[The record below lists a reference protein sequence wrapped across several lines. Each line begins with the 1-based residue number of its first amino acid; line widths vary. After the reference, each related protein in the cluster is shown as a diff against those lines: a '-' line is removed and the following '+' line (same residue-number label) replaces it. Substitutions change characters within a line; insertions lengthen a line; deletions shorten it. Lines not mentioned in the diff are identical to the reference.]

1 MYSLWGRKG
10 NYPYAC
16 ARIRAK
22 KSLLLEKD
30 TYPKLLLMDLSEIGR
45 FLGETQYKEE
55 MAELASRYEGVNLIE
70 LGTSRNLA
78 RMNTQV
84 LSFCKGDLH
93 NMVEKYLG
101 RWDTWNVKTI
111 LRGKFYGASVEEI
124 QEDIVAAG
132 SMSEEYLNFLISLNT
147 VNDVLD
153 EVRKKGN
160 IPIPD
165 EIKAQY
171 DSTGTLAPIE
181 DYMDKLFYERLISC
195 VECKAGPEKLLMT
208 FLKREVD
215 VANLL
220 TLLKLKREGV
230 EQDKIGN
237 YFIEG
242 GLELTVKELV
252 RLAGMESFEATIGEL
267 TKLSFYDEI
276 KEALERAKAKGT
288 LSDVARALQKHLAV
302 QSRKFSHVYP
312 LSVLPIID
320 YMIRKKIEVDNIR
333 IIARGKESGL
343 DVDHIK
349 ELLVV

>member
-1 MYSLWGRKG
+1 MFSLRGRKG
-10 NYPYAC
+10 NYAYAC

-30 TYPKLLLMDLSEIGR
+30 AYPKLLLMDLSEIGR
-45 FLGETQYKEE
+45 YLGETQYKEE
-55 MAELASRYEGVNLIE
+55 MSELASRYDGVNLIE

-84 LSFCKGDLH
+84 LGFCTGDLH
-93 NMVEKYLG
+93 DMVEKYLG
-101 RWDTWNVKTI
+101 RWDMWNVKTI
-111 LRGKFYGASVEEI
+111 LRGKFYGATAEEI

-132 SMSEEYLNFLISLNT
+132 RMNEEYLNYLISLNT
-147 VNDVLD
+147 VGDVLE

-160 IPIPD
+160 MPIPD

-171 DSTGTLAPIE
+171 DATGTLAPIE
-181 DYMDKLFYERLISC
+181 DYMDKLFYERLIGS
-195 VECKAGPEKLLMT
+195 VEKKSGPEKILNT

-215 VANLL
+215 VANLM
-220 TLLKLKREGV
+220 TLLKLKRESV
-230 EQDKIGN
+230 ELEKIGN

-242 GLELTVKELV
+242 GQELSVKELT
-252 RLAGMESFEATIGEL
+252 RLAGLESFEATIGEL
-267 TKLSFYDEI
+267 TKLSFYEEI
-276 KEALERAKAKGT
+276 KEALEKAKAKGT

-302 QSRKFSHVYP
+302 QSKKFSHVYP

>member
-1 MYSLWGRKG
+1 MFSLRGRKG
-10 NYPYAC
+10 NYAYAC

-22 KSLLLEKD
+22 KSLLLERD
-30 TYPKLLLMDLSEIGR
+30 AYPKLLLMDLSEIGR

-55 MAELASRYEGVNLIE
+55 MSELASRYDGVNLIE
-70 LGTSRNLA
+70 LGTIRNLA

-84 LSFCKGDLH
+84 LGFCTGDLH
-93 NMVEKYLG
+93 DMVEKYLG
-101 RWDTWNVKTI
+101 RWDMWNVKTI
-111 LRGKFYGASVEEI
+111 LRGKFYGATAEEI
-124 QEDIVAAG
+124 QEDLVAAG
-132 SMSEEYLNFLISLNT
+132 KMSEDYLNYLISLNT

-160 IPIPD
+160 MPIPD
-165 EIKAQY
+165 EIKSQY
-171 DSTGTLAPIE
+171 DTTGTLAPIE
-181 DYMDKLFYERLISC
+181 DYMDKLFYERLIGC
-195 VECKAGPEKLLMT
+195 VECKSGPEKLLMT

-215 VANLL
+215 VANLM

-230 EQDKIGN
+230 ELDKIGN

-242 GLELTVKELV
+242 GQELSVKELT
-252 RLAGMESFEATIGEL
+252 RLAGTESFEATIGEL
-267 TKLSFYDEI
+267 SKLSFYEEI
-276 KEALERAKAKGT
+276 KEALEKAKAKGSLT
-288 LSDVARALQKHLAV
+288 DVALTLQKHLAV
-302 QSRKFSHVYP
+302 QSQKFSHVYP

-343 DVDHIK
+343 DVDHIR